1 VFRDRTG
8 SAALTGIPPLSDNLV
23 NKGSSGADLAGHFG
37 EVGVLTGTVH
47 KKTAALLLAGVFALG
62 GCAKVVATPGV
73 GKTAVAFERDDALC
87 RRMAIGKG
95 DGTEAYARCM
105 RARGDSVQIAG
116 GGSAQPNGVAT
127 ASNPP
132 QRPYSPPSS
141 RTGSLKQLTS
151 AQAAGTSVN
160 DSRYASLL
168 DQLVTQ
174 DSKSWAMNKYD
185 PGSMRST
192 ATIRQS
198 SNGTHLTVVGHYSYN
213 RGQPGWV
220 QAEFSN
226 GKLSCLLYWDFPNDC
241 RPLGQGLGPQ
251 LEALAAQTEAQARN
265 QRRYNTAP
273 PSSGDEDDG
282 GSFYETMHKAGKAS
296 RERAMEDIN
305 NERYQPLSRGDLRYE
320 EMNNPESPRP
330 DEP

>member
-1 VFRDRTG
+1 MRT
-8 SAALTGIPPLSDNLV
+8 
-23 NKGSSGADLAGHFG
+23 
-37 EVGVLTGTVH
+37 
-47 KKTAALLLAGVFALG
+47 
-62 GCAKVVATPGV
+62 
-73 GKTAVAFERDDALC
+73 
-87 RRMAIGKG
+87 
-95 DGTEAYARCM
+95 
-105 RARGDSVQIAG
+105 AG
-116 GGSAQPNGVAT
+116 GGSAQTNAVAT
-127 ASNPP
+127 ASNP
-132 QRPYSPPSS
+132 QSPYSS
-141 RTGSLKQLTS
+141 RAGSLRQLPS
-151 AQAAGTSVN
+151 ARADETSVN
-160 DSRYASLL
+160 DSRYTSLL
-168 DQLVTQ
+168 DQLVAR
-174 DSKSWAMNKYD
+174 DSRSWAMNKYD

-213 RGQPGWV
+213 RGHPGWV
-220 QAEFSN
+220 HAEFSN

-265 QRRYNTAP
+265 HRRYNIAP
-273 PSSGDEDDG
+273 QSSDDEDDG
-282 GSFYETMHKAGKAS
+282 GSWYETMHKAGQAS